1 MRSWL
6 KSLEHAVKRLV
17 FAVSRI
23 YLKKGR
29 QGFQTI
35 DPPRLRRV
43 LFIRPEKLG
52 DMIIS
57 LPVFYNLKKLYPHL
71 ELYAICSPRNIA
83 VVRGD
88 RNLTGNFLYTKR
100 FLRDLAMVRRVRRL
114 GVDAVVDMV
123 CDDSVTSL
131 FLTQYSS
138 PRAWRIGLGKT
149 RHRAYYDFNYEYRT
163 QDEAH
168 VLENT
173 LKLLTAF
180 GIDTDG
186 LERHVP
192 PTIDDRSYQAADRF
206 LLSLNGAV
214 PNGVIGLNISAG
226 RPTRVWP
233 DTKNRTLIERMLAAY
248 PHHRVVIS
256 ADPADRPRALAL
268 AALFP
273 ERVDPLPDGLNLL
286 DVSAI
291 ISRMKMLVTPDT
303 SLVHI
308 ARSFRVPVVGL
319 YTRYARNFILWRPFG
334 QAGGAVISGN
344 DYNIHDIAVDDVFNA
359 VMALLPPG
367 GKS

>member
-1 MRSWL
+1 MMRSWL

-57 LPVFYNLKKLYPHL
+57 LPVFHNLKKLYPHQ
-71 ELYAICSPRNIA
+71 E
-83 VVRGD
+83 
-88 RNLTGNFLYTKR
+88 LYTKR

-233 DTKNRTLIERMLAAY
+233 DTKNRTLIERMLVAY